1 MDRKGIEQVYRVFF
15 TLNEKDR
22 NYSEKW
28 EMVEVTRDYD
38 EHTIT
43 THWHSR
49 WNSSYD
55 KVETI
60 KY

>member
-1 MDRKGIEQVYRVFF
+1 MNKKIEHVYRIFF

-28 EMVEVTRDYD
+28 EMVEVIRDNINR
-38 EHTIT
+38 TIT
-43 THWHSR
+43 TQWISR
-49 WNSSYD
+49 WNSSYN
-55 KVETI
+55 KIETV